1 MSNLSALSAISAAN
15 AAGRQVLPKKL
26 GAGYLA
32 CPPLESAVHQ
42 QADVQKNKIVVTYRD
57 GIELTYLF
65 DASVQIAELMQLV
78 SRAGSVRKVIL

>member
-1 MSNLSALSAISAAN
+1 M
-15 AAGRQVLPKKL
+15 
-26 GAGYLA
+26 
-32 CPPLESAVHQ
+32 ESAVHQ

>member
-1 MSNLSALSAISAAN
+1 MSNLSALSVVTAASS
-15 AAGRQVLPKKL
+15 AGRSTIPEKP

-32 CPPLESAVHQ
+32 CPPLKSAVHQ
-42 QADVQKNKIVVTYRD
+42 QADVQKKKIVVTYRD